1 MDEHL
6 QKRVVVVVALELL
19 DLQPFWE
26 LSPEMAVL
34 GLLVVL
40 TVYRQFPF
48 MLAAA
53 VLVQIVVAAL

>member
-6 QKRVVVVVALELL
+6 QKRVVVVVAPELL
-19 DLQPFWE
+19 DLQPLWE

-34 GLLVVL
+34 GLHQQLMERSRL
-40 TVYRQFPF
+40 T
-48 MLAAA
+48 LAAA